1 MRYIIY
7 SAVLLLLSVVDGN
20 AQQFLTGKIYG
31 RGSGDTLISVSIHNI
46 TTQRYDLSDEDGS
59 YRIQVSPGDH
69 VAFSSVGYKTDTLTI
84 TASILT
90 ADYPIYLEIRPQTL
104 KAVRV
109 GEFSNY
115 QLDSLDRH
123 KEYSWVYDHYNTPRV
138 DHDRKGDGVGVE
150 MNIFRNTSTSAKQ
163 RERLEKRLQK
173 EEQEYY
179 VDFRYNK
186 DYVSRI
192 THFKGDSLKAFMKK
206 YRPSYDYC
214 RKAAAVDILV
224 YINDCY
230 KLYMMPVE

>member
-1 MRYIIY
+1 MRYITY
-7 SAVLLLLSVVDGN
+7 SVVLLWVSVLNGN

-31 RGSGDTLISVSIHNI
+31 KGSGDTLISVSIHNI
-46 TTQRYDLSDEDGS
+46 TSQRYDLSDEDGT
-59 YRIQVSPGDH
+59 YKIQALPGDH
-69 VAFSSVGYKTDTLTI
+69 IAFSSVGYKTDTLTI

-90 ADYPIYLEIRPQTL
+90 AACPIYLDIRPQTL
-104 KAVRV
+104 QSVRV

-115 QLDSLDRH
+115 QLDSMDRH
-123 KEYSWVYDHYNTPRV
+123 KEYSWVYDHYNTPHI
-138 DHDRKGDGVGVE
+138 DPNRKGDGVGVQ

-163 RERLEKRLQK
+163 REQLGKRLAK

-214 RKAAAVDILV
+214 RKAATVDILV

-230 KLYMMPVE
+230 KLYMKPVE